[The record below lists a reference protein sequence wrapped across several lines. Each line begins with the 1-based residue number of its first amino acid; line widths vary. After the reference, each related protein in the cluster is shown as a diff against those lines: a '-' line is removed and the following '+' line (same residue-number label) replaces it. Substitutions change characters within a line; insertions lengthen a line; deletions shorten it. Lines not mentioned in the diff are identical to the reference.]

1 MPARDSAGRFV
12 AGAGAAG
19 PSVGLKVKV
28 GKIQWNDANVVKWLK
43 TDPGIRADL
52 ERRSTAV
59 RDAAGGIPHYLSAVE
74 VGRDRQRAAVWTW
87 SYEAMIS
94 EAEEHNLL
102 RALDAAR

>member
-1 MPARDSAGRFV
+1 MAPARNARGQFV
-12 AGAGAAG
+12 SGGG
-19 PSVGLKVKV
+19 TQQTGLKVKV
-28 GKIQWNDANVVKWLK
+28 GKIVWNDANVVKFLK
-43 TDPGIRADL
+43 TDPGIHADL

-87 SYEAMIS
+87 SYEAKID